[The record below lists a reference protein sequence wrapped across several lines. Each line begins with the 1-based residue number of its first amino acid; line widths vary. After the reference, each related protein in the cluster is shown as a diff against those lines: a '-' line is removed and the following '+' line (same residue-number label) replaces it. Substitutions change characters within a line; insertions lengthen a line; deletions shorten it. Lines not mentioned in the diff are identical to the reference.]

1 MCIRDSTSTPRPR
14 IDYWPA
20 LLPMSEVPHR
30 VLFADGSEVD
40 VQPPARTEPAGAQP
54 VHPEPPAPVLGE
66 TRSAPLGTLA
76 HARSGDKGGNSNV
89 GVWVAEDRAWPWLRD
104 TLSTAALRALLP
116 ECAGLDVVRHE
127 FPELRAVHFVLR
139 GLLGTGGSSNLRVDQ
154 VGKAVGEYLRAKHV
168 LIPVEL
174 LPDGGGTHVAD

>member
-1 MCIRDSTSTPRPR
+1 MCIRDR
-14 IDYWPA
+14 
-20 LLPMSEVPHR
+20 
-30 VLFADGSEVD
+30 
-40 VQPPARTEPAGAQP
+40 PAGAQP

-104 TLSTAALRALLP
+104 ALSTAALRALLP